1 MGDPVARVVW
11 DHQHIQML
19 ESMPLDENAAPHRD
33 EAVAMM
39 RERFRERVGTLH
51 GACLAAKRPEDA
63 ERVAAEGTKLDDTAE
78 MRLALVEAALDLNV
92 AAPLHLRLLDEATLR
107 GGDDGRVR
115 SLRDRVLAKVKNRG

>member
-1 MGDPVARVVW
+1 VGDPVARVVW

-78 MRLALVEAALDLNV
+78 MRLALVGSRAREGEEPGLNPRHPFTCSPTWSPPV
-92 AAPLHLRLLDEATLR
+92 SAP
-107 GGDDGRVR
+107 
-115 SLRDRVLAKVKNRG
+115 